1 MNDATE
7 LGFSSNGPADAQT
20 VAEFR
25 NAFARWLSENFALDA
40 VRRNDVLLAMNE
52 ALTNAA
58 EFAYVT
64 SAEPGT
70 MTVTA
75 RYDSSDRRLVVL
87 VTDHGTWLEKEP
99 DGKPN
104 TRGRGIQLMRAL
116 ADRTSIDREPSGTRV
131 QLEFDGCPLISQ
143 EQEPYASTA

>member
-1 MNDATE
+1 MNDLTE

-25 NAFARWLSENFALDA
+25 NAFAQWLRENFALDA
-40 VRRNDVLLAMNE
+40 ERYNDVLLAVNE

-58 EFAYVT
+58 EFAYVA
-64 SAEPGT
+64 SDEPGT
-70 MTVTA
+70 MSVTA
-75 RYDSSDRRLVVL
+75 HYDAADRKLVAV
-87 VTDHGTWLEKEP
+87 VSDHGAWLEKEP

-116 ADRTSIDREPSGTRV
+116 ADRATFQRESTGTQV
-131 QLEFDGCPLISQ
+131 AMEFDDCSLLSQ
-143 EQEPYASTA
+143 EPFATSA

>member
-1 MNDATE
+1 MNDPTE

-25 NAFARWLSENFALDA
+25 NAFAQWLRDNFALDA
-40 VRRNDVLLAMNE
+40 ERFNDVLLAVNE

-58 EFAYVT
+58 EFAYVA
-64 SAEPGT
+64 SNERGT
-70 MTVTA
+70 MSVSA
-75 RYDSSDRRLVVL
+75 RYDAADRKLVAMVS
-87 VTDHGTWLEKEP
+87 DHGAWLEKEP

-116 ADRTSIDREPSGTRV
+116 ADRTTIKSKSSGTQVR
-131 QLEFDGCPLISQ
+131 LEFDDCSLIP
-143 EQEPYASTA
+143 QEPYATSA

>member
-1 MNDATE
+1 MNDPTE

-25 NAFARWLSENFALDA
+25 NALARWLRENFALDA
-40 VRRNDVLLAMNE
+40 ERFNDVLLAVNE

-64 SAEPGT
+64 STEPGT

-75 RYDSSDRRLVVL
+75 RYDGADRRLVAV
-87 VTDHGTWLEKEP
+87 VSDHGTWLEKQP

-116 ADRTSIDREPSGTRV
+116 ADRATIEREPFGTRV
-131 QLEFDGCPLISQ
+131 ELEFHGCPLISQ
-143 EQEPYASTA
+143 EPYATSA